1 MVNAIYTDLQSKYMD
16 STYLRER
23 VILTPTND
31 MADKINN
38 YIMSLIP
45 DYEKEYLSSDSILKG
60 LDSHDS
66 YDLLYPVEFLN
77 SLNGNNFPQ
86 HKLSLKKGVPVMLLQ
101 NLNQAEGLCNG
112 TQLTITMLGDMV
124 IEGQIMCGTHQGK
137 SILIPRISL
146 VLKNNKWPF
155 GLQRHQYPIKICYSV
170 MINKSQ
176 GQTLAIVGI
185 YLQRP
190 VFTHGQL
197 YVAVSHVTTKSGLK
211 FLIEDEKGNYTDETK
226 NIVYKEE
233 FSRLET
239 GRHC

>member
-1 MVNAIYTDLQSKYMD
+1 MRLSVNTLTEEGRKDLADFSKRMLDIGEGNIEATTKEGESKSSWIKILEQFLLRPDGDKISCMVNAIYIDLQSKYMD

-86 HKLSLKKGVPVMLLQ
+86 HKLSLKKGYR
-101 NLNQAEGLCNG
+101 LCFSK
-112 TQLTITMLGDMV
+112 I
-124 IEGQIMCGTHQGK
+124 
-137 SILIPRISL
+137 SIKLR
-146 VLKNNKWPF
+146 
-155 GLQRHQYPIKICYSV
+155 
-170 MINKSQ
+170 
-176 GQTLAIVGI
+176 
-185 YLQRP
+185 
-190 VFTHGQL
+190 
-197 YVAVSHVTTKSGLK
+197 
-211 FLIEDEKGNYTDETK
+211 
-226 NIVYKEE
+226 VYAM
-233 FSRLET
+233 
-239 GRHC
+239 GHN